1 MNYELFS
8 LDKKRQCREKNT
20 LTTLTE
26 GPAFKPHLKTYKS
39 RIFVNWLK
47 LIYEF
52 NLSKWCGRHK

>member
-47 LIYEF
+47 LIYVV
-52 NLSKWCGRHK
+52 NLSE